1 MTMTLGRIVA
11 IAATTF
17 REAIRNRVL
26 YVLVAFALALMA
38 FSWVLGELSLH
49 EEVRVITDLGLAG
62 ISLFG
67 VIIALF
73 LGVNLLRKELDEKTV
88 YFVVPKPLERW
99 EFIVGKYLGLVAT
112 LAVLVVAMSAILGAL
127 VEARGGDVSVLL
139 VRAEVLIFFELV
151 LLTAVGLF
159 FSGFSSP
166 YLSAMFAGG
175 LWVAGRSTPE
185 LVALAEGKLAG
196 TPAGALVEAVA
207 AVLPDFHLFYV
218 SGSNVAGEVVT
229 IHETFVSWAYV
240 GTTAAYGVGYAAV
253 AVVLASVL
261 FSRRDL
267 T

>member
-1 MTMTLGRIVA
+1 MKGALGRILA
-11 IAATTF
+11 IAGTTF

-26 YVLVAFALALMA
+26 YVLVAFAVGLMA

-67 VIIALF
+67 VVIALF
-73 LGVNLLRKELDEKTV
+73 LGVNLLRKELAEKTV
-88 YFVVPKPLERW
+88 YFVIPKPLERW
-99 EFIVGKYLGLVAT
+99 EFIVGKYLGLAAT
-112 LAVLVVAMSAILGAL
+112 LAVLVVAMSAILAVL
-127 VEARGGDVSVLL
+127 IVARGGAVSVVL
-139 VRAEVLIFFELV
+139 VRAEVLVLLELL
-151 LLTAVGLF
+151 LLTAVSLF

-166 YLSAMFAGG
+166 YLSAMFAAG

-185 LVALAEGKLAG
+185 LTSLAEGKLAG
-196 TPAGALVEAVA
+196 TFAGRVVEGVV

-218 SGSNVAGEVVT
+218 SGSNLGGEIVT
-229 IHETFVSWAYV
+229 VHETFVSWAYV
-240 GTTAAYGVGYAAV
+240 ARVAAYGMGYAAL
-253 AVVLASVL
+253 AVLLAAVL

>member
-1 MTMTLGRIVA
+1 MMPVLRRVLA
-11 IAATTF
+11 VAATTF

-67 VIIALF
+67 VVIALF

-88 YFVVPKPLERW
+88 YFLVPKPLERW

-112 LAVLVVAMSAILGAL
+112 LTVLVVAMSAILEAL
-127 VEARGGDVSVLL
+127 ILARGGMFTWVLI
-139 VRAEVLIFFELV
+139 RAEVLVLLELV
-151 LLTAVGLF
+151 TLTAVSLF

-175 LWVAGRSTPE
+175 LWVAGRSVPE
-185 LVALAEGKLAG
+185 LEALAAGKLAG
-196 TPAGALVEAVA
+196 TPAGHLVEAVV
-207 AVLPDFHLFYV
+207 AVLPDFHLFYI
-218 SGSNVAGEVVT
+218 SGANLGGGVVT
-229 IHETFVSWAYV
+229 VHEAFVSWGYV
-240 GTTAAYGVGYAAV
+240 AETAVYGLSYAAV
-253 AVVLASVL
+253 AVALAAAL